1 MIYKYGNFF
10 RKDFAVLKSTIN
22 PRNEIMMEKVNTSS
36 INIKEK
42 SIVILCGND
51 SRSMRRAE
59 FYAYLCRNWLKDSA
73 QNKKTT
79 TYSIYYPNEQP
90 LFNEDPNFEL
100 DYMGLAKDIFQ
111 RVIYKDNMIKSVEE
125 VKKDL
130 RNVTFFGHSAGGYVM
145 NKLMHCFGEMLKNA
159 GFEKQDIRKIYDN
172 IVFLAYAPYAFVE
185 DPIKAVYVTP
195 IYDSIGSVKL
205 AYRKILKSKDPLS
218 ISSRV
223 NVFGENKIETKE
235 PANFI
240 KQYNE
245 IIHKKNT
252 VYYAGRKFLIATP
265 NLLYYDGQ
273 KEDHNFAGVIN
284 YSRNNPHQT
293 LAGRL
298 TAKFIVNALDYSL
311 STKREEFDIKELYNQ
326 SIKIK
331 LIDEEKNSNIE
342 V

>member
-1 MIYKYGNFF
+1 M
-10 RKDFAVLKSTIN
+10 S
-22 PRNEIMMEKVNTSS
+22 
-36 INIKEK
+36 
-42 SIVILCGND
+42 
-51 SRSMRRAE
+51 
-59 FYAYLCRNWLKDSA
+59 
-73 QNKKTT
+73 
-79 TYSIYYPNEQP
+79 
-90 LFNEDPNFEL
+90 
-100 DYMGLAKDIFQ
+100 
-111 RVIYKDNMIKSVEE
+111 
-125 VKKDL
+125 
-130 RNVTFFGHSAGGYVM
+130 
-145 NKLMHCFGEMLKNA
+145 
-159 GFEKQDIRKIYDN
+159 
-172 IVFLAYAPYAFVE
+172 
-185 DPIKAVYVTP
+185 IKAIFIIP
-195 IYDSIGSVKL
+195 
-205 AYRKILKSKDPLS
+205 A
-218 ISSRV
+218 